1 MWLWIPAFAGM
12 TGLVRG
18 FEAKGSH
25 NAPRLIICA
34 PMTEITVAALQLGF
48 TSDIDR
54 NIANVSR
61 LVHEAAARGAQVI
74 LPPELFE
81 GEYFCRV
88 EDEGLFA
95 NAAPVGE
102 HKAVLA
108 MQALAEALKVT
119 IPTSFFEADGPHHY
133 NSLAMIGPDG
143 NVQGVYRKSHI
154 PDGPGYEEKFYFRPG
169 NTGFKVW
176 PHPAGKLGVG
186 VCWDQWYPET
196 ARAMMLM
203 GAEVLFYP
211 TAIGSEPHDTSLDTA
226 RLWRRAMVGHAV
238 SNVVPIVAANRIGV
252 EHGQTFYGTSFI
264 ADERGDILAEL
275 GRDDE
280 GVITATIDLDIV
292 KRHRAAFGFFRDRR
306 PDLYGRLVQDV

>member
-1 MWLWIPAFAGM
+1 
-12 TGLVRG
+12 
-18 FEAKGSH
+18 
-25 NAPRLIICA
+25 
-34 PMTEITVAALQLGF
+34 MTEITVAALQLAF
-48 TSDIDR
+48 TNDIHA
-54 NIANVSR
+54 NIKAVSE
-61 LVHEAAARGAQVI
+61 LVREAAGQGAQVV

-95 NAAPVGE
+95 NARPAHE

-108 MQALAEALKVT
+108 MQHLAADLGIH
-119 IPTSFFEADGPHHY
+119 IPTSFFEADGPHFY

-143 NVQGVYRKSHI
+143 RIEGVYRKSHI

-176 PHPAGKLGVG
+176 NGPGAKIGVG

-211 TAIGSEPHDTSLDTA
+211 TAIGSEPHDDSLDTA

-238 SNVVPIVAANRIGV
+238 SNVVPVVAANRVGT

-264 ADERGDILAEL
+264 TDERGDILAEL
-275 GRDDE
+275 DRE
-280 GVITATIDLDIV
+280 ETGVIVAKLDLERI

-306 PDLYGRLVQDV
+306 PELYGRLVEDI

>member
-1 MWLWIPAFAGM
+1 M
-12 TGLVRG
+12 TQ
-18 FEAKGSH
+18 
-25 NAPRLIICA
+25 
-34 PMTEITVAALQLGF
+34 ITVAALQLGF
-48 TSDIDR
+48 SNDIDA

-61 LVHEAAARGAQVI
+61 LVREAAGQGAQVI

-88 EDEGLFA
+88 EDEGLLA
-95 NAAPVGE
+95 NAASVGE

-143 NVQGVYRKSHI
+143 EVQGVYRKSHI

-176 PHPAGKLGVG
+176 PAPPTAPGWTLGVG

-203 GAEVLFYP
+203 GAELLFYP

-238 SNVVPIVAANRIGV
+238 SNVVPVIAANRIGV

-264 ADERGDILAEL
+264 TDERGDILAEL
-275 GRDDE
+275 GREEE
-280 GVITATIDLDIV
+280 GVIVATLDLQRIR
-292 KRHRAAFGFFRDRR
+292 RHRAAFGFFRDRR
-306 PDLYGRLVQDV
+306 PELYGRLVQDI